1 MRTVKVAAT
10 AAIAVSA
17 AALGLAAPASA
28 HPVNWGAVSFSPGTG
43 RLGYATNFPDEG
55 AAVRAADEKCTGASF
70 GFGNFGARDC
80 RTVVTFT
87 EGCAS
92 VSESNLIWVN
102 VMITGFGKGATPAES
117 ERNAIAD
124 VERVAPGTG
133 SAGARILDTICNQP
147 PD

>member
-1 MRTVKVAAT
+1 MRSVKVAAT
-10 AAIAVSA
+10 AAMAVSA

-28 HPVNWGAVSFSPGTG
+28 HPVNWGAVSFSPSGG
-43 RLGYATNFPDEG
+43 RLGLATNFPDEG

-87 EGCAS
+87 QGCAS

-102 VMITGFGKGATPAES
+102 VMITGFGKGATPAEA

-133 SAGARILDTICNQP
+133 SAGARIIDTICNQP